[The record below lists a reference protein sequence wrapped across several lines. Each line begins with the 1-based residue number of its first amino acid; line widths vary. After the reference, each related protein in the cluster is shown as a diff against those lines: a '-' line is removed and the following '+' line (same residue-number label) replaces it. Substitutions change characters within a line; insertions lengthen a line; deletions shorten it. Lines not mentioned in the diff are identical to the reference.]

1 MSSPESQDPEDARP
15 PSLLRGLQGL
25 PPGPRKEAVGRQGH
39 KSTSRKGALQGAG
52 RAAGSEDSPKQD
64 TDGKPASA
72 WTPHGS
78 AAGRDQPGCDFTPK
92 GTRARP
98 PTATSAFTWGA
109 GAGAGILRPVA
120 TPTPRLRRRGDFEEQ
135 V

>member
-72 WTPHGS
+72 WTPHEVPLAGTS
-78 AAGRDQPGCDFTPK
+78 PAAILHRKGHAPALPPRRLHLPGVQGR
-92 GTRARP
+92 
-98 PTATSAFTWGA
+98 
-109 GAGAGILRPVA
+109 V
-120 TPTPRLRRRGDFEEQ
+120 RGF
-135 V
+135 